1 LRVQVKLG
9 GDLKE
14 AVKEREI
21 TLRDI
26 EEGST
31 FMDLIEIMIRKYG
44 DAFSDII
51 EEEGRLNFSYLVIV
65 NGRSLES
72 PAMKLKNG
80 DRVVIYPAIGG
91 G

>member
-1 LRVQVKLG
+1 VQVKLG
-9 GDLKE
+9 GDLQE
-14 AVKEREI
+14 AVRAREI
-21 TLRDI
+21 TVKDI
-26 EEGST
+26 EEGTT
-31 FMDLIEIMIRKYG
+31 FTDLIEIMISRYG

-51 EEEGRLNFSYLVIV
+51 EEKGRLNFSYLVLI

>member
-1 LRVQVKLG
+1 MRVQVKLG
-9 GDLKE
+9 GDLQE
-14 AVKEREI
+14 AVRAREI
-21 TLRDI
+21 TVKDI
-26 EEGST
+26 EEGTT
-31 FMDLIEIMIRKYG
+31 FTDLIEIMISRYG

-51 EEEGRLNFSYLVIV
+51 EEKGRLNFSYLVLI